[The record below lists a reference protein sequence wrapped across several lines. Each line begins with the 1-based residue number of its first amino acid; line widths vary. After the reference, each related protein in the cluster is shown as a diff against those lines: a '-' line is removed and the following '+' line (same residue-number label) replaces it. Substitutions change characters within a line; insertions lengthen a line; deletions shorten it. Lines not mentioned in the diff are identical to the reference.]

1 MASGQWLAPR
11 AREAVT
17 GCRFQPI
24 PANRLV
30 HFGPH
35 PARLLTTGHWP
46 LTTYNWAVAKRI
58 TKGNLWG
65 FIQSRPYASVADI
78 RRLFSIE
85 VDGAATVTTAEGTC
99 FVGLPQDTADLI
111 RQLWQEGRIAL
122 DLNPDVKARVIQG
135 VYPARVPLGRQ
146 PARRAAALDVAPGA
160 ASAQDGQQARGAGR
174 NRRRRR
180 KRRGTGGSA
189 AAGAAPGG
197 SGQGSGVRGQ
207 GSGSSAAAGAAP
219 GGSAA
224 PAARESTFGL
234 PARGAGAPAAPDV
247 AAPLAASA
255 GP

>member
-1 MASGQWLAPR
+1 
-11 AREAVT
+11 
-17 GCRFQPI
+17 
-24 PANRLV
+24 
-30 HFGPH
+30 
-35 PARLLTTGHWP
+35 
-46 LTTYNWAVAKRI
+46 VAKRI

-160 ASAQDGQQARGAGR
+160 ASAQDEQDGQDGQQARGAGR

-207 GSGSSAAAGAAP
+207 GSGSSVPAGAAP